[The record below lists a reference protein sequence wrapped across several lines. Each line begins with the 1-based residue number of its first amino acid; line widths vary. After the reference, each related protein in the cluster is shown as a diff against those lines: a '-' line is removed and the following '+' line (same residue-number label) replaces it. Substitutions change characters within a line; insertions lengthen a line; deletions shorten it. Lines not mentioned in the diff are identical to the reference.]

1 MNNELLLLIKKQT
14 DTLIQQTK
22 TKPQET
28 LEFKMIQSE
37 QTFSFNPPIN
47 LLEEGKWLLAVSL
60 FDCTNSVFNITN
72 ENNSFSI
79 TIPGHW
85 NSESAGKTVEKLKEL
100 LELDKKDLSLHIA
113 AVREKGRKIYI
124 GEEEYDLSD
133 LDDSVL
139 RNEIF
144 EKLKRNKYTDYHSVS
159 TDQED
164 NTGCEHVNI
173 DKNTQRPHIDFNE
186 GTQCVS
192 LSFIDNSHDE
202 YRHLEDMV
210 YRLQLSYDEIID
222 ILDLKYIPTKRTG
235 YSLNPGVYEVE
246 DLNNTLKHILPDNV
260 KVNITIDGI
269 RLKSNLRIN
278 QTLLFSKK
286 SFFYTI
292 LGFTQSRSYPL
303 DDIDGFYQLIAGSYK
318 SDRPINITGIDKI
331 HLKCDCIQ
339 GSIINGIREPI
350 LYSFAL
356 SSPPGHKIYKE
367 PRIKLFKK
375 VNKSVLSH
383 ITFYFED
390 DDHKAVDFNNETIS
404 FTCQLIKI

>member
-1 MNNELLLLIKKQT
+1 MNNNLLLLIKKHT
-14 DTLIQQTK
+14 DALIENTK

-28 LEFKMIQSE
+28 LEFKMNKQM
-37 QTFSFNPPIN
+37 QTFSFNLPIN
-47 LLEEGKWLLAVSL
+47 LVEQDKWLLAVSS
-60 FDCTNSVFNITN
+60 FECTNSVFNTTN

-79 TIPGHW
+79 IIPGHYETEFAEQIID
-85 NSESAGKTVEKLKEL
+85 NLNKLIEL
-100 LELDKKDLSLHIA
+100 KSLELHVEEVKKRGNKIKIGDK
-113 AVREKGRKIYI
+113 
-124 GEEEYDLSD
+124 EYKLSD
-133 LDDSVL
+133 FD
-139 RNEIF
+139 NQKYEII
-144 EKLKRNKYTDYHSVS
+144 EELKKIGYND
-159 TDQED
+159 
-164 NTGCEHVNI
+164 
-173 DKNTQRPHIDFNE
+173 
-186 GTQCVS
+186 
-192 LSFIDNSHDE
+192 
-202 YRHLEDMV
+202 LEDLV
-210 YRLQLSYDEIID
+210 YRMRLSYDEIMD

-235 YSLNPGVYEVE
+235 YSLNPGIYEVV
-246 DLNNTLKHILPDNV
+246 DLNNTLKHILPNNV

-269 RLKSNLRIN
+269 RLKSNLKIN
-278 QTLLFSKK
+278 QTLIFTER
-286 SFFYTI
+286 SFFYII

-339 GSIINGIREPI
+339 GSIVNGIREPI

-390 DDHKAVDFNNETIS
+390 DDHKPVDFNGETIS